1 MDKQTKDLLIE
12 VKKLNDL
19 VSKSTIQINTT
30 GSISKGVT
38 KSIHVRYRKIAKLLN
53 IDESEAVEILD
64 AE

>member
-30 GSISKGVT
+30 GSISKGVYN
-38 KSIHVRYRKIAKLLN
+38 SIQVRYRKIAKLLN
-53 IDESEAVEILD
+53 VDVSEVIEILD
-64 AE
+64 KE